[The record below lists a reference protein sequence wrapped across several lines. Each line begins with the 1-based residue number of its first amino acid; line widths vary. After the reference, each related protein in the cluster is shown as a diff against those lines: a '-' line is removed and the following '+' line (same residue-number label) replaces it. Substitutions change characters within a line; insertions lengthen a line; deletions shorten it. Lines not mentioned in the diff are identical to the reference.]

1 MTIMKTKSDIII
13 KVLSLGIGLA
23 VGIVLIAKVF
33 FELSYDSFYKDI
45 DRVYNINTW
54 ISMQGNEKDYGQ
66 VSGAVAVGFMEEVPG
81 VEAGTR
87 TTYVFNG
94 DTYLDEEGNKLKAT
108 LVCADTCFFKV
119 FDRPILAGDPVK
131 ALGKWGS
138 VMVSRSFAE
147 KIADQVGNDGSVTPD
162 QVGNDGNVTPDQV
175 GNDGSVTPDQVGN
188 DGSVTPDQVG
198 NDGSVTPD
206 LIGGLSSIIGKQLA
220 NEDMPGLKMTIEGVF
235 EDFPKNGSLSYDIL
249 LSMDTYGKQ
258 STDNWN
264 GNDRYKGYVKLMP
277 GVDPNTL
284 ADAIRKMQ
292 EAHQPLEQIEAQ
304 GTSFKYFLKSFSKM
318 HTSAPEVRQQV
329 VLLSIVAAL
338 LILISLL
345 NYILIVISSM
355 VKRSKEVGVRKC
367 YGAEGKHIYGMLT
380 KEALLHIVLS
390 LVLAAIIIFAGRSI
404 VENLL
409 GVPFTT
415 LLVPQSMVAIGAVIL
430 FVLIISIV
438 VPAELY
444 QRIPVYAALKNYTE
458 NSRNWKLGLLGVQ
471 VLINVFLVVM
481 MLVIGRQY
489 QVVTHADT
497 GYDYDNL
504 YYISLFDGNRQAVT
518 RAVRALESLPEVSG
532 VATAYNL
539 PFNGSNGDNVYLPDD
554 DRELFNIA
562 DQYECSDGFY
572 ELMGIEFLE
581 GRAPRDS
588 SEIVVDE
595 KFVKKMAE
603 FTDWS
608 DGAVGKQVFITGHDR
623 SRDSQRSY
631 FTISGVYKSYII
643 GNLTGVDQRP
653 SALFYGEIGSM
664 SSWMPHVLFKM
675 ADQVGHDVMTGSEH
689 NVMTGSDRS
698 SLGKVKATLEQA
710 LEGREI
716 NIVSYEEQMRAAY
729 DDSKKMRNTMALG
742 AVFSLLIAL
751 LGLIGFIKD
760 ESLRRSKEMAVRKI
774 NGATT
779 RNILGVFSMDIMKL
793 SIAAAL
799 IACIGAFFVARR
811 WLEQFAEKVS
821 LNPLYFIGGT
831 LLVLAIVLGVVVLNC
846 LRIARANPVDSLK
859 NE

>member
-1 MTIMKTKSDIII
+1 MRRNSDILI

-45 DRVYNINTW
+45 DRVYTINTW
-54 ISMQGNEKDYGQ
+54 ISQQGDEKDYGQ

-87 TTYVFNG
+87 TTFVFNG
-94 DTYLDEEGNKLKAT
+94 DTYLDEDGNKLQAT
-108 LVCADTCFFKV
+108 LVCADTCFFRV
-119 FDRPILAGDPVK
+119 FDRPILAGDPV
-131 ALGKWGS
+131 AVLGKWGS
-138 VMVSRSFAE
+138 VMVSRTFAE
-147 KIADQVGNDGSVTPD
+147 KM
-162 QVGNDGNVTPDQV
+162 
-175 GNDGSVTPDQVGN
+175 
-188 DGSVTPDQVG
+188 
-198 NDGSVTPD
+198 
-206 LIGGLSSIIGKQLA
+206 GGTQECIGKQIA
-220 NEDMPGLKMTIEGVF
+220 NADMDGLKLTIEGVF
-235 EDFPKNGSLSYDIL
+235 ENFPKNGTLDYDIL

-277 GVDPNTL
+277 GVDPATL
-284 ADAIRKMQ
+284 TDAIRKMQ
-292 EAHQPLEQIEAQ
+292 EAHQPLAQLEANGMQ
-304 GTSFKYFLKSFSKM
+304 FKYFLKPFSTM

-329 VLLSIVAAL
+329 ILLSIVAAL

-367 YGAEGKHIYGMLT
+367 YGAEGRHIYGMLS
-380 KEALLHIVLS
+380 KEALLHIILS
-390 LVLAAIIIFAGRSI
+390 LALAAVIIFAGRGI

-409 GVPFTT
+409 GVPFQT
-415 LLVPQSMVAIGAVIL
+415 LLVPQSMMAIIAVL
-430 FVLIISIV
+430 VFVLVISIV

-458 NSRNWKLGLLGVQ
+458 NSRAWKLGLLGIQ

-489 QVVTHADT
+489 QRVSHADT
-497 GYDYDNL
+497 GYDYENL
-504 YYISLFDGNRQAVT
+504 FYFDMYDGDRQALS
-518 RAVRALESLPEVSG
+518 RAVQTLQRLPEVAG
-532 VATAYNL
+532 VAASYNL
-539 PFNGSNGDNVYLPDD
+539 PFQGSNGDNVYLPDD

-562 DQYECSDGFY
+562 DQYECSPEFY
-572 ELMGIEFLE
+572 GLMGIEFLE

-595 KFVKKMAE
+595 KFVAKMAE

-608 DGAVGKQVFITGHDR
+608 DGAVGKQVYVTGHDR
-623 SRDSQRSY
+623 DRMAGNAN
-631 FTISGVYKSYII
+631 FTISGVYKSYLI

-675 ADQVGHDVMTGSEH
+675 QPESRE
-689 NVMTGSDRS
+689 
-698 SLGKVKATLEQA
+698 KVETALEQA

-729 DDSKKMRNTMALG
+729 DGSRKMRNTMVIG

-751 LGLIGFIKD
+751 LGLLGFIKD

-779 RNILGVFSMDIMKL
+779 RDILGAFSMDIMKL
-793 SIAAAL
+793 SAVMAV
-799 IACIGAFFVARR
+799 IACIAAYFVAHK

-821 LNPLYFIGGT
+821 LNPLYFIGGAA
-831 LLVLAIVLGVVVLNC
+831 LVLLIVLGVVVLNC
-846 LRIARANPVDSLK
+846 LRIARANPVESLK

>member
-1 MTIMKTKSDIII
+1 MKKNSDILI
-13 KVLSLGIGLA
+13 KVLSLGVGLA

-45 DRVYNINTW
+45 DRVYTINTW
-54 ISMQGNEKDYGQ
+54 YSQQGEEKDYGQ

-81 VEAGTR
+81 VETGTR
-87 TTYVFNG
+87 TTFVFNG
-94 DTYLDEEGNKLKAT
+94 DTYLDEDGNKLKAT

-119 FDRPILAGDPVK
+119 FDRPILVGDPVK
-131 ALGKWGS
+131 ILGKWGG

-147 KIADQVGNDGSVTPD
+147 KLGGVQGA
-162 QVGNDGNVTPDQV
+162 
-175 GNDGSVTPDQVGN
+175 
-188 DGSVTPDQVG
+188 
-198 NDGSVTPD
+198 
-206 LIGGLSSIIGKQLA
+206 IGRQLY
-220 NEDMPGLKMTIEGVF
+220 NEDMAGLKLPIEGVF
-235 EDFPKNGSLSYDIL
+235 EDFPKNGSLNYDIL
-249 LSMDTYGKQ
+249 LSMETYGKQ
-258 STDNWN
+258 STDNWL

-277 GVDPNTL
+277 GIDPNTL
-284 ADAIRKMQ
+284 TDAIRKMQ

-304 GTSFKYFLKSFSKM
+304 GTSLRYFLKPFNTL
-318 HTSAPEVRQQV
+318 HTSDPEVKSQV
-329 VLLSIVAAL
+329 ILLSIVAAL

-380 KEALLHIVLS
+380 KEAFIHILLS
-390 LVLAAIIIFAGRSI
+390 LALAAIIIFAGRSI

-409 GVPFTT
+409 GVPFQT
-415 LLVPQSMVAIGAVIL
+415 LLVSQSIVAIAVVIL

-458 NSRNWKLGLLGVQ
+458 NSRNWKLGLLGLQ

-481 MLVIGRQY
+481 MLIIGRQY
-489 QVVTHADT
+489 QKVSHADT

-504 YYISLFDGNRQAVT
+504 YYISLFDGDRQAIT
-518 RAVRALESLPEVSG
+518 RAVRTLESLPEVSG

-539 PFNGSNGDNVYLPDD
+539 PYNGSSGDNVYLPDD

-572 ELMGIEFLE
+572 DLMDIEFLE

-595 KFVKKMAE
+595 KFVTKMAE

-623 SRDSQRSY
+623 SRDSERSY
-631 FTISGVYKSYII
+631 FTISGVYKSYLI
-643 GNLTGVDQRP
+643 GNLTGVDNRP

-664 SSWMPHVLFKM
+664 TSWMPHVLFRVRPE
-675 ADQVGHDVMTGSEH
+675 A
-689 NVMTGSDRS
+689 
-698 SLGKVKATLEQA
+698 LLKVRQALEQA

-779 RNILGVFSMDIMKL
+779 RDILGTFATDIMKL
-793 SIAAAL
+793 SAVMAV
-799 IACIGAFFVARR
+799 IACVAGFFVARR

-821 LNPLYFIGGT
+821 LNPLYFIGGAV
-831 LLVLAIVLGVVVLNC
+831 LVLAIVLGVVVLNC
-846 LRIARANPVDSLK
+846 LRIARANPVESLK

>member
-1 MTIMKTKSDIII
+1 MKKNSDILI
-13 KVLSLGIGLA
+13 KILSLGIGLA

-45 DRVYNINTW
+45 DRVYTINTW
-54 ISMQGNEKDYGQ
+54 ISQQGDEKDYGQ

-87 TTYVFNG
+87 TTFVFNG
-94 DTYLDEEGNKLKAT
+94 DTYLDEDGNKLQAT
-108 LVCADTCFFKV
+108 LVCADTCFFRV
-119 FDRPILAGDPVK
+119 FDRPILAGDPV
-131 ALGKWGS
+131 AVLGKWGS
-138 VMVSRSFAE
+138 VMVSRTFAE
-147 KIADQVGNDGSVTPD
+147 KM
-162 QVGNDGNVTPDQV
+162 
-175 GNDGSVTPDQVGN
+175 
-188 DGSVTPDQVG
+188 
-198 NDGSVTPD
+198 
-206 LIGGLSSIIGKQLA
+206 GGTQECIGKQIA
-220 NEDMPGLKMTIEGVF
+220 NADMDGLKLTIEGVF
-235 EDFPKNGSLSYDIL
+235 ENFPKNGTLDYDIL

-277 GVDPNTL
+277 GVDPATL
-284 ADAIRKMQ
+284 TDAIRKMQ
-292 EAHQPLEQIEAQ
+292 EAHQPLAQLEANGMQ
-304 GTSFKYFLKSFSKM
+304 FKYFLKPFSTM

-329 VLLSIVAAL
+329 ILLSIVAAL

-367 YGAEGKHIYGMLT
+367 YGAEGRHIYGMLS
-380 KEALLHIVLS
+380 KEALLHIILS
-390 LVLAAIIIFAGRSI
+390 LALAAVIIFAGRGI

-409 GVPFTT
+409 GVPFQT
-415 LLVPQSMVAIGAVIL
+415 LLVPQSMMAIIAVL
-430 FVLIISIV
+430 VFVLVISIV

-489 QVVTHADT
+489 QRVSHADT
-497 GYDYDNL
+497 GYDYENL
-504 YYISLFDGNRQAVT
+504 FYFDMYDGDRQALS
-518 RAVRALESLPEVSG
+518 RAVQTLQRLPEVAG
-532 VATAYNL
+532 VAASYNL
-539 PFNGSNGDNVYLPDD
+539 PFQGSNGDNVYLPDD

-562 DQYECSDGFY
+562 DQYECSPEFY
-572 ELMGIEFLE
+572 GLMGIEFLE

-595 KFVKKMAE
+595 KFVAKMAE

-608 DGAVGKQVFITGHDR
+608 DGAVGKQVYVTGHDR
-623 SRDSQRSY
+623 DRMAGNAN
-631 FTISGVYKSYII
+631 FTISGVYKSYLI

-675 ADQVGHDVMTGSEH
+675 PPESRE
-689 NVMTGSDRS
+689 
-698 SLGKVKATLEQA
+698 KVKTALEQA

-729 DDSKKMRNTMALG
+729 DGSRKMRNTMVIG

-751 LGLIGFIKD
+751 LGLLGFIKD

-779 RNILGVFSMDIMKL
+779 SDILSVFAKDIMKL
-793 SIAAAL
+793 SAVMAV
-799 IACIGAFFVARR
+799 IACIAAYFVAHK

-821 LNPLYFIGGT
+821 LNPLYFIGGAA
-831 LLVLAIVLGVVVLNC
+831 LVLLIVLGVVVLNC
-846 LRIARANPVDSLK
+846 LRIARANPVESLK

>member
-1 MTIMKTKSDIII
+1 MRKKNDIWI
-13 KVLSLGIGLA
+13 KVLSLGVGLA
-23 VGIVLIAKVF
+23 LGIVLIAKVF

-45 DRVYNINTW
+45 DRVYTINTW
-54 ISMQGNEKDYGQ
+54 YSHQGEEKDYGQ
-66 VSGAVAVGFMEEVPG
+66 VSGAVAVGFMDEVPG

-87 TTYVFNG
+87 TTFVFNG
-94 DTYLDEEGNKLKAT
+94 DTYLDEDGNKLSGT
-108 LVCADTCFFKV
+108 LVCADTCFFQV
-119 FDRPILAGDPVK
+119 FDRPILSGDPVK
-131 ALGKWGS
+131 VLGKWGS
-138 VMVSRSFAE
+138 VMVNRSFAE
-147 KIADQVGNDGSVTPD
+147 KI
-162 QVGNDGNVTPDQV
+162 
-175 GNDGSVTPDQVGN
+175 
-188 DGSVTPDQVG
+188 
-198 NDGSVTPD
+198 
-206 LIGGLSSIIGKQLA
+206 GGVQECIGKQIA
-220 NEDMPGLKMTIEGVF
+220 NADMDGLKLTIEGVF
-235 EDFPKNGSLSYDIL
+235 EDFPKNGSLDYDIL
-249 LSMDTYGKQ
+249 LSMETYGKQ
-258 STDNWN
+258 STDNWL

-284 ADAIRKMQ
+284 TDAIRKMQ
-292 EAHQPLEQIEAQ
+292 EAHQPLERIEAQ
-304 GTSFKYFLKSFSKM
+304 GTSLRYFLKPFSKL

-329 VLLSIVAAL
+329 ILLSIVAAL

-367 YGAEGKHIYGMLT
+367 YGAEGRHIYGMLS

-390 LVLAAIIIFAGRSI
+390 LAIAAVIIFAGRGI

-409 GVPFTT
+409 GVPFQT
-415 LLVPQSMVAIGAVIL
+415 LLVPQSIMAIAAVL
-430 FVLIISIV
+430 VFVLVISIV

-481 MLVIGRQY
+481 MLIIGRQY
-489 QVVTHADT
+489 QKVSHADT

-504 YYISLFDGNRQAVT
+504 YYISLFDGDRQAIT
-518 RAVRALESLPEVSG
+518 RAVRTLESLPEVRG

-539 PFNGSNGDNVYLPDD
+539 PYNGSNGDNVYLPDD

-572 ELMGIEFLE
+572 DLMGIEFLE

-595 KFVKKMAE
+595 KFVAKMAE

-623 SRDSQRSY
+623 SSDTERRY
-631 FTISGVYKSYII
+631 FTISGVYKSYLI

-653 SALFYGEIGSM
+653 SALFYGEIGSL
-664 SSWMPHVLFKM
+664 SSWMPHVLFKIPGQ
-675 ADQVGHDVMTGSEH
+675 AGNDGGRHGRL
-689 NVMTGSDRS
+689 DRP
-698 SLGKVKATLEQA
+698 SLDKVREALEQA

-716 NIVSYEEQMRAAY
+716 NIISYEEQMRAAY
-729 DDSKKMRNTMALG
+729 DDSRKMRNTMAIG
-742 AVFSLLIAL
+742 SVFSLLIAL
-751 LGLIGFIKD
+751 LGLLGFIRD
-760 ESLRRSKEMAVRKI
+760 ESLRRSKEMAIRKI

-779 RNILGVFSMDIMKL
+779 RDILGVFAKDIMKL
-793 SIAAAL
+793 SSVMAV
-799 IACIGAFFVARR
+799 IACTGAFFVARK

-821 LNPLYFIGGT
+821 LNPLYFIGGA
-831 LLVLAIVLGVVVLNC
+831 LLVLLIVLAVVVLNC
-846 LRIARANPVDSLK
+846 LHIARTNPVKSLK

>member
-1 MTIMKTKSDIII
+1 MKSKNDILI
-13 KVLSLGIGLA
+13 KVLSLGVGLA

-45 DRVYNINTW
+45 DRVYTINTW
-54 ISMQGNEKDYGQ
+54 YSHQGEEKDYGQ
-66 VSGAVAVGFMEEVPG
+66 VSGAVAVGFMDEVPG

-94 DTYLDEEGNKLKAT
+94 NTYLDENGNKLSGT
-108 LVCADTCFFKV
+108 LVCADTCFFQV

-131 ALGKWGS
+131 VLGKWGS
-138 VMVSRSFAE
+138 VLVNRSFAE
-147 KIADQVGNDGSVTPD
+147 KM
-162 QVGNDGNVTPDQV
+162 
-175 GNDGSVTPDQVGN
+175 
-188 DGSVTPDQVG
+188 
-198 NDGSVTPD
+198 
-206 LIGGLSSIIGKQLA
+206 GGVQECIGKQICNA
-220 NEDMPGLKMTIEGVF
+220 DMDGLKLTIEGVF
-235 EDFPKNGSLSYDIL
+235 EDFPKNGSLDYDIL
-249 LSMDTYGKQ
+249 LSMDTYGKN
-258 STDNWN
+258 STDNWL

-284 ADAIRKMQ
+284 TDAIRKMQ
-292 EAHQPLEQIEAQ
+292 EAHQPLERIEAQ
-304 GTSFKYFLKSFSKM
+304 GTSLRYFLKPFSSL
-318 HTSAPEVRQQV
+318 HTSDPDVRSQV
-329 VLLSIVAAL
+329 ILLSIVAAL

-390 LVLAAIIIFAGRSI
+390 LVLAAAIIFAGRSI

-409 GVPFTT
+409 GVPFQT
-415 LLVPQSMVAIGAVIL
+415 LLVPQSIMAIAAVIL
-430 FVLIISIV
+430 LVLVISIV

-444 QRIPVYAALKNYTE
+444 QRVPVYAALKNYTE

-481 MLVIGRQY
+481 MLIIGRQY
-489 QVVTHADT
+489 QKVSNADT
-497 GYDYDNL
+497 GYDYKNL
-504 YYISLFDGNRQAVT
+504 YYFDMFDGDRQALT
-518 RAVRALESLPEVSG
+518 RAHQTLKSLPEVTG
-532 VATAYNL
+532 VAASYNL
-539 PFNGSNGDNVYLPDD
+539 PFEGSNGDNVYLPND

-562 DQYECSDGFY
+562 DQYECSPDFY
-572 ELMGIEFLE
+572 DLMGIQFLE
-581 GRAPRDS
+581 GRSPRDS
-588 SEIVVDE
+588 SEIAVDE
-595 KFVKKMAE
+595 KFVTKMAE

-623 SRDSQRSY
+623 SSDTERRY

-643 GNLTGVDQRP
+643 GNLTGVDPRP
-653 SALFYGEIGSM
+653 SALFYGEVGSM
-664 SSWMPHVLFKM
+664 SSWMPHTFFKVRPE
-675 ADQVGHDVMTGSEH
+675 A
-689 NVMTGSDRS
+689 
-698 SLGKVKATLEQA
+698 LPKVRQALEQA

-716 NIVSYEEQMRAAY
+716 NILSYEEQMRAAY
-729 DDSKKMRNTMALG
+729 ADSKKMRNTMAIG

-751 LGLIGFIKD
+751 LGLIGFIRD

-779 RNILGVFSMDIMKL
+779 RDILGVFAVDILKL
-793 SIAAAL
+793 SGVMAV
-799 IACIGAFFVARR
+799 IACIGAFFVARK

-821 LNPLYFIGGT
+821 LNPLYFIGGA
-831 LLVLAIVLGVVVLNC
+831 LLVLFIVLGVVVLNC
-846 LRIARANPVDSLK
+846 LKIARANPVESLK

>member
-1 MTIMKTKSDIII
+1 MKKNSDILI

-54 ISMQGNEKDYGQ
+54 ISMQGEEKDYGQ

-87 TTYVFNG
+87 TTFVFNG
-94 DTYLDEEGNKLKAT
+94 DTYLDEDGNKLSAT

-147 KIADQVGNDGSVTPD
+147 KM
-162 QVGNDGNVTPDQV
+162 
-175 GNDGSVTPDQVGN
+175 
-188 DGSVTPDQVG
+188 
-198 NDGSVTPD
+198 
-206 LIGGLSSIIGKQLA
+206 GGVQECIGKQIA
-220 NEDMPGLKMTIEGVF
+220 NADMDGLKLTIEGVF
-235 EDFPKNGSLSYDIL
+235 EDFPKNGSLDYDIL
-249 LSMDTYGKQ
+249 LSMETYGKQ

-292 EAHQPLEQIEAQ
+292 EAHQPLAMIEAQ
-304 GTSFKYFLKSFSKM
+304 GSTFRYFLKPFSKM

-329 VLLSIVAAL
+329 ILLSIVAAL

-345 NYILIVISSM
+345 NYILIVISSL

-390 LVLAAIIIFAGRSI
+390 LALAAIIIFTGRTI

-415 LLVPQSMVAIGAVIL
+415 LLVPQSFVAIWAVIL

-444 QRIPVYAALKNYTE
+444 QRIPAYAALKNYTE

-481 MLVIGRQY
+481 MLIIGRQY
-489 QVVTHADT
+489 QKVSHADT

-504 YYISLFDGNRQAVT
+504 YYISLFDGDRQAVT

-572 ELMGIEFLE
+572 DLMGIEFLE

-595 KFVKKMAE
+595 KFVNKMAE

-608 DGAVGKQVFITGHDR
+608 DGAVGKQVFITGHDH
-623 SRDSQRSY
+623 SRYAERSY

-643 GNLTGVDQRP
+643 GNLTGVDERP

-664 SSWMPHVLFKM
+664 SSWMPHVLFKV
-675 ADQVGHDVMTGSEH
+675 DPST
-689 NVMTGSDRS
+689 
-698 SLGKVKATLEQA
+698 SLGMTKAALEKA

-716 NIVSYEEQMRAAY
+716 NIISYEEQMRAAY

-779 RNILGVFSMDIMKL
+779 SDILSVFVKDIMKL
-793 SIAAAL
+793 SAVMAV
-799 IACIGAFFVARR
+799 IACIAAYFVAHK

-831 LLVLAIVLGVVVLNC
+831 VLVLAIVLGVVVLNC

>member
-1 MTIMKTKSDIII
+1 MRHNSDILI
-13 KVLSLGIGLA
+13 KVLSLGVGLA

-45 DRVYNINTW
+45 DRVYTINTW
-54 ISMQGNEKDYGQ
+54 YSHQGEEKDYGQ
-66 VSGAVAVGFMEEVPG
+66 VSGAVAVGFMDEVPG

-94 DTYLDEEGNKLKAT
+94 NTYLDENGNKLSGT
-108 LVCADTCFFKV
+108 LVCADTCFFQV

-131 ALGKWGS
+131 VLGKWGS
-138 VMVSRSFAE
+138 VLINRSFAE
-147 KIADQVGNDGSVTPD
+147 KM
-162 QVGNDGNVTPDQV
+162 
-175 GNDGSVTPDQVGN
+175 
-188 DGSVTPDQVG
+188 
-198 NDGSVTPD
+198 
-206 LIGGLSSIIGKQLA
+206 GGGQECIGKQICNA
-220 NEDMPGLKMTIEGVF
+220 DMDGLKLTIEGVF
-235 EDFPKNGSLSYDIL
+235 EDFPKNGSLDYDIL
-249 LSMDTYGKQ
+249 LSMDTYGKN
-258 STDNWN
+258 STDNWL

-284 ADAIRKMQ
+284 TDAIRKMQ
-292 EAHQPLEQIEAQ
+292 EAHQPLERIEAQ
-304 GTSFKYFLKSFSKM
+304 GTSLRYFLKPFSTL
-318 HTSAPEVRQQV
+318 HTSDPDVKSQV
-329 VLLSIVAAL
+329 ILLSIVAAL

-390 LVLAAIIIFAGRSI
+390 LVLAAVIIFAGRSI

-409 GVPFTT
+409 GVPFQT
-415 LLVPQSMVAIGAVIL
+415 LLVPQSIMAIAAVIL
-430 FVLIISIV
+430 LVLVISIV

-444 QRIPVYAALKNYTE
+444 QRVPVYAALKNYTE

-481 MLVIGRQY
+481 MLIIGRQY
-489 QVVTHADT
+489 QKVSNADT
-497 GYDYDNL
+497 GYDYKNL
-504 YYISLFDGNRQAVT
+504 YYFDMFDGDRQALT
-518 RAVRALESLPEVSG
+518 RAAQTLRSLPEVSA
-532 VATAYNL
+532 VAAAYNL
-539 PFNGSNGDNVYLPDD
+539 PFEGSNGDNVYLPND

-562 DQYECSDGFY
+562 DQYECSPDFY
-572 ELMGIEFLE
+572 DLMGIQFLE

-595 KFVKKMAE
+595 KFVTKMAE

-623 SRDSQRSY
+623 SSDTERRY

-643 GNLTGVDQRP
+643 GNLTGVDPRP

-664 SSWMPHVLFKM
+664 SSWMPHTFFKVRPE
-675 ADQVGHDVMTGSEH
+675 ALPKIRQ
-689 NVMTGSDRS
+689 
-698 SLGKVKATLEQA
+698 ALEQA

-716 NIVSYEEQMRAAY
+716 NILSYEEQMRAAY
-729 DDSKKMRNTMALG
+729 ADSKKMRNTMAIG

-751 LGLIGFIKD
+751 LGLIGFIRD

-779 RNILGVFSMDIMKL
+779 RDILGVFAVDILKL
-793 SIAAAL
+793 SGVMAV
-799 IACIGAFFVARR
+799 IACIAAFFVAHK

-821 LNPLYFIGGT
+821 LNPLYFIGGA
-831 LLVLAIVLGVVVLNC
+831 LLVLLIVLGVVVLNC
-846 LRIARANPVDSLK
+846 LRIARANPVESLK

>member
-1 MTIMKTKSDIII
+1 MKTKSDIWI
-13 KVLSLGIGLA
+13 KVLSLGVGLA

-33 FELSYDSFYKDI
+33 FELSYDSFYRDI
-45 DRVYNINTW
+45 DRVYIINTW

-66 VSGAVAVGFMEEVPG
+66 VSGAVAVGFMDEVPG

-87 TTYVFNG
+87 TTSVFNG
-94 DTYLDEEGNKLKAT
+94 DTYLDEEGNKLKGT
-108 LVCADTCFFKV
+108 LVCADTCFFQV
-119 FDRPILAGDPVK
+119 FDRPILAGNPVK
-131 ALGKWGS
+131 ILGKWGG

-147 KIADQVGNDGSVTPD
+147 K
-162 QVGNDGNVTPDQV
+162 
-175 GNDGSVTPDQVGN
+175 
-188 DGSVTPDQVG
+188 
-198 NDGSVTPD
+198 
-206 LIGGLSSIIGKQLA
+206 LGGVQECIGKLVY
-220 NEDMPGLKMTIEGVF
+220 NEDMAGLKLPIEGVF
-235 EDFPKNGSLSYDIL
+235 EDFPKNGSLDYDIL
-249 LSMDTYGKQ
+249 LSMETYGKQ

-284 ADAIRKMQ
+284 SDAIRKMQ
-292 EAHQPLEQIEAQ
+292 EAHQPLEMLEAQ
-304 GTSFKYFLKSFSKM
+304 GTSFRYFLKPFSKM
-318 HTSAPEVRQQV
+318 HTSAPEVRQTV
-329 VLLSIVAAL
+329 ILLSIVAAL

-345 NYILIVISSM
+345 NYILIVISSL

-380 KEALLHIVLS
+380 KEALLHIL
-390 LVLAAIIIFAGRSI
+390 LALLLAAIIIFAGRSI

-409 GVPFTT
+409 GVPFQT
-415 LLVPQSMVAIGAVIL
+415 LLVPQSIVAIAAVIL

-471 VLINVFLVVM
+471 VFINVFLVVM
-481 MLVIGRQY
+481 MLIIGRQY
-489 QVVTHADT
+489 QKVSNADT
-497 GYDYDNL
+497 GYDYKNL
-504 YYISLFDGNRQAVT
+504 YYFDMFDGDRQALARGVQT
-518 RAVRALESLPEVSG
+518 LQSLPEVFG
-532 VATAYNL
+532 VAAAYNL
-539 PFNGSNGDNVYLPDD
+539 PFGGSSGDNVYLPDD

-562 DQYECSDGFY
+562 DQYECSGGFY
-572 ELMGIEFLE
+572 DLMGIEFLE

-595 KFVKKMAE
+595 KFVTKMAE

-623 SRDSQRSY
+623 SRDSERSY

-643 GNLTGVDQRP
+643 GTLTGVDSRP

-664 SSWMPHVLFKM
+664 SSWMPHTFF
-675 ADQVGHDVMTGSEH
+675 
-689 NVMTGSDRS
+689 
-698 SLGKVKATLEQA
+698 KVKPEALPKVRQALEQA

-716 NIVSYEEQMRAAY
+716 NILSYEEQMRAAY
-729 DDSKKMRNTMALG
+729 ADSKKMRNTMAIG
-742 AVFSLLIAL
+742 AIFSLLIAL
-751 LGLIGFIKD
+751 LGLIGFIRD

-774 NGATT
+774 NGATMQD
-779 RNILGVFSMDIMKL
+779 ILGVFAMDILKL
-793 SIAAAL
+793 SAVMAVL
-799 IACIGAFFVARR
+799 ACAGAFFVARK

-821 LNPLYFIGGT
+821 LNPLYFIGGA

-846 LRIARANPVDSLK
+846 LKIARENPVESLK

>member
-1 MTIMKTKSDIII
+1 MRRNSDILI

-45 DRVYNINTW
+45 DRVYTINTW
-54 ISMQGNEKDYGQ
+54 ISQQGDEKDYGQ

-87 TTYVFNG
+87 TTFVFNG
-94 DTYLDEEGNKLKAT
+94 DTYLDEDGNKLQAT
-108 LVCADTCFFKV
+108 LVCADTCFFRV
-119 FDRPILAGDPVK
+119 FDRPILVGDPV
-131 ALGKWGS
+131 AVLGKWGS
-138 VMVSRSFAE
+138 VMVSRTFAE
-147 KIADQVGNDGSVTPD
+147 KM
-162 QVGNDGNVTPDQV
+162 
-175 GNDGSVTPDQVGN
+175 
-188 DGSVTPDQVG
+188 
-198 NDGSVTPD
+198 
-206 LIGGLSSIIGKQLA
+206 GGTQECIGKQIA
-220 NEDMPGLKMTIEGVF
+220 NADMDGLKLTIEGVF
-235 EDFPKNGSLSYDIL
+235 ENFPKNGTLDYDIL

-277 GVDPNTL
+277 GVDPTTL
-284 ADAIRKMQ
+284 TDAIRKMQ
-292 EAHQPLEQIEAQ
+292 EAHQPLAQLEANGMQ
-304 GTSFKYFLKSFSKM
+304 FKYFLKPFSTM

-329 VLLSIVAAL
+329 ILLSIVAAL

-367 YGAEGKHIYGMLT
+367 YGAEGRHIYGMLS
-380 KEALLHIVLS
+380 KEALLHIILS
-390 LVLAAIIIFAGRSI
+390 LTLAAVIIFAGRGI

-409 GVPFTT
+409 GVPFQT
-415 LLVPQSMVAIGAVIL
+415 LLVPQSMMAIIAVL
-430 FVLIISIV
+430 VFVLVISIV

-458 NSRNWKLGLLGVQ
+458 NSRAWKLGLLGIQ

-489 QVVTHADT
+489 QRVSHADT
-497 GYDYDNL
+497 GYDYENL
-504 YYISLFDGNRQAVT
+504 FYFDMYDGDRQALS
-518 RAVRALESLPEVSG
+518 RAVQTLQRLPEVAG
-532 VATAYNL
+532 VAASYNL
-539 PFNGSNGDNVYLPDD
+539 PFQGSNGDNVYLPDD

-562 DQYECSDGFY
+562 DQYECSPEFY
-572 ELMGIEFLE
+572 GLMGIEFLE

-595 KFVKKMAE
+595 KFVAKMAE

-608 DGAVGKQVFITGHDR
+608 DGAVGKQVYVTGHDR
-623 SRDSQRSY
+623 DRMAGNAN
-631 FTISGVYKSYII
+631 FTISGVYKSYLI

-675 ADQVGHDVMTGSEH
+675 QPESRE
-689 NVMTGSDRS
+689 
-698 SLGKVKATLEQA
+698 KVETALEQA

-729 DDSKKMRNTMALG
+729 DGSRKMRNTMVIG

-751 LGLIGFIKD
+751 LGLLGFIKD

-779 RNILGVFSMDIMKL
+779 RDILGAFSMDIMKL
-793 SIAAAL
+793 SAVMAV
-799 IACIGAFFVARR
+799 IACVAAFFVAHK

-821 LNPLYFIGGT
+821 LNPLYFLGGAV
-831 LLVLAIVLGVVVLNC
+831 LVLAIVLGVVVLNC
-846 LRIARANPVDSLK
+846 LRIARANPVESLK

>member
-1 MTIMKTKSDIII
+1 MKKYSDILI

-45 DRVYNINTW
+45 DRVYTIRTW
-54 ISMQGNEKDYGQ
+54 YSQHGDEHDYGQ
-66 VSGAVAVGFMEEVPG
+66 VSGAVSVGFMEEVPG
-81 VEAGTR
+81 VEVGTR
-87 TTYVFNG
+87 TTSVFNG
-94 DTYLDEEGNKLKAT
+94 DTYLDENGNKLKAT

-131 ALGKWGS
+131 VLSKWGC

-147 KIADQVGNDGSVTPD
+147 KLVDEMPGQSRHDVSGV
-162 QVGNDGNVTPDQV
+162 
-175 GNDGSVTPDQVGN
+175 
-188 DGSVTPDQVG
+188 
-198 NDGSVTPD
+198 
-206 LIGGLSSIIGKQLA
+206 IGKQIA
-220 NEDMPGLKMTIEGVF
+220 NADMDGLKLTIEGVF
-235 EDFPKNGSLSYDIL
+235 EDFPKNGSLDYDIL
-249 LSMDTYGKQ
+249 LSMDTYGKR
-258 STDNWN
+258 STDNWL
-264 GNDRYKGYVKLMP
+264 GNDRYKGYVKLAS
-277 GVDPNTL
+277 GVDPSTL

-304 GTSFKYFLKSFSKM
+304 GTSLKYFLKPFSNM
-318 HTSAPEVRQQV
+318 HTSSQEVKTQV
-329 VLLSIVAAL
+329 ILLSIVAAL
-338 LILISLL
+338 LIIISLL

-390 LVLAAIIIFAGRSI
+390 LALAAVIIFAGRGI

-409 GVPFTT
+409 GVPFQT
-415 LLVPQSMVAIGAVIL
+415 LLVPQSILAIAAVL
-430 FVLIISIV
+430 VFVLIISIV

-458 NSRNWKLGLLGVQ
+458 NSRRWKLGLLGVQ

-481 MLVIGRQY
+481 MLIIGRQY
-489 QVVTHADT
+489 QKVSNADT
-497 GYDYDNL
+497 GYDYKNL
-504 YYISLFDGNRQAVT
+504 YYFDLFDGDRQAQV
-518 RAVRALESLPEVSG
+518 RAVETLKRLPEVSG
-532 VATAYNL
+532 VATSYNL
-539 PFNGSNGDNVYLPDD
+539 PYMGSNGDNVSLPED

-562 DQYECSDGFY
+562 DQYECSPEFY
-572 ELMGIEFLE
+572 DLMGIRFLE

-588 SEIVVDE
+588 SEVVVDE
-595 KFVKKMAE
+595 KFVQKMAE
-603 FTDWS
+603 FIDWN
-608 DGAVGKQVFITGHDR
+608 DGAVGKQVFITGHGENGMMDKG
-623 SRDSQRSY
+623 Y
-631 FTISGVYKSYII
+631 FTISGVYKSYLI
-643 GNLTGVDQRP
+643 GNLQGVDERP

-664 SSWMPHVLFKM
+664 SSWMPHILFKVRP
-675 ADQVGHDVMTGSEH
+675 D
-689 NVMTGSDRS
+689 
-698 SLGKVKATLEQA
+698 A
-710 LEGREI
+710 LEKVRGALNEALPDKEI
-716 NIVSYEEQMRAAY
+716 NIVSYAEEMRASYA
-729 DDSKKMRNTMALG
+729 DSKKMRNTMALG

-779 RNILGVFSMDIMKL
+779 RDILSVFAKDIMKL
-793 SIAAAL
+793 SAVMAV
-799 IACIGAFFVARR
+799 IACLAAFFVARN

-821 LNPLYFIGGT
+821 LHPLYFIVGAA
-831 LLVLAIVLGVVVLNC
+831 LVLLIVLGVVVLNC
-846 LRIARANPVDSLK
+846 LRIARANPVESLK

>member
-1 MTIMKTKSDIII
+1 MRSKSDIWI
-13 KVLSLGIGLA
+13 KVLSLGVGLA

-45 DRVYNINTW
+45 DRVYTIRTW
-54 ISMQGNEKDYGQ
+54 YSQHGDEHDYGQ
-66 VSGAVAVGFMEEVPG
+66 VSGAVSVGFMAEVPG
-81 VEAGTR
+81 VEVGTR

-94 DTYLDEEGNKLKAT
+94 DTYLDENGNKLKAT

-131 ALGKWGS
+131 VLGKWGS

-147 KIADQVGNDGSVTPD
+147 KM
-162 QVGNDGNVTPDQV
+162 
-175 GNDGSVTPDQVGN
+175 
-188 DGSVTPDQVG
+188 
-198 NDGSVTPD
+198 
-206 LIGGLSSIIGKQLA
+206 GGIQECIGKQIVNA
-220 NEDMPGLKMTIEGVF
+220 DMDGLKLTIEGIF
-235 EDFPKNGSLSYDIL
+235 EDFPKNGSLDYDIL

-258 STDNWN
+258 STDNWL
-264 GNDRYKGYVKLMP
+264 GNDRYKGYVKLAP
-277 GVDPNTL
+277 GVNPNTL
-284 ADAIRKMQ
+284 TDAIRKMQ

-304 GTSFKYFLKSFSKM
+304 GTSLRYFLKPFSTL
-318 HTSAPEVRQQV
+318 HTSDPDVKSQV
-329 VLLSIVAAL
+329 ILLSIVAAL

-367 YGAEGKHIYGMLT
+367 YGAESKHIYGMLS
-380 KEALLHIVLS
+380 KEAVLHIALS
-390 LVLAAIIIFAGRSI
+390 LVLATIIIFAGRSI

-409 GVPFTT
+409 GVPFQT
-415 LLVPQSMVAIGAVIL
+415 LLVPQSIVAIAVVIL
-430 FVLIISIV
+430 FVLVISIV

-458 NSRNWKLGLLGVQ
+458 NSRNWKLGLLGFQ

-481 MLVIGRQY
+481 MLIIGRQY
-489 QVVTHADT
+489 QKVSHADT
-497 GYDYDNL
+497 GYDYKNL
-504 YYISLFDGNRQAVT
+504 YYFDMFDGDRQALT
-518 RAVRALESLPEVSG
+518 RAHQTLKSLPEVSA
-532 VATAYNL
+532 VAAAYNL
-539 PFNGSNGDNVYLPDD
+539 PFQGSNGDNVYLPDD
-554 DRELFNIA
+554 NRELFNIA
-562 DQYECSDGFY
+562 DQYECSPDFY
-572 ELMGIEFLE
+572 DLMDIQFLE

-595 KFVKKMAE
+595 KFVTKMAE

-608 DGAVGKQVFITGHDR
+608 DGAVGKQVFITGHDSSSDTER
-623 SRDSQRSY
+623 RY
-631 FTISGVYKSYII
+631 FTISGVYKSYLI
-643 GNLTGVDQRP
+643 GNLTGVDPRP

-664 SSWMPHVLFKM
+664 SSWMPHTFFKVRPE
-675 ADQVGHDVMTGSEH
+675 A
-689 NVMTGSDRS
+689 
-698 SLGKVKATLEQA
+698 LPKVRQALELA

-716 NIVSYEEQMRAAY
+716 NILSYEEQMRAAY
-729 DDSKKMRNTMALG
+729 ADSKKMRNTMAIG

-751 LGLIGFIKD
+751 LGLIGFIRD

-779 RNILGVFSMDIMKL
+779 RDILSVFALDILKL
-793 SIAAAL
+793 STVMAV
-799 IACIGAFFVARR
+799 IACIGAFFVARK

-821 LNPLYFIGGT
+821 LNPLYFIGCAV
-831 LLVLAIVLGVVVLNC
+831 LVLLIVLGVVVMNC
-846 LRIARANPVDSLK
+846 LRIARANPVESLK

>member
-1 MTIMKTKSDIII
+1 MKKNSDILI

-45 DRVYNINTW
+45 DRVYTIRTW
-54 ISMQGNEKDYGQ
+54 YSQQGDEHDYGQ

-94 DTYLDEEGNKLKAT
+94 DTYLDENGNKLKAT

-119 FDRPILAGDPVK
+119 FDRPILAGNPEQ
-131 ALGKWGS
+131 ALSKWGC

-147 KIADQVGNDGSVTPD
+147 KLVDEMPGQVGHDVSSV
-162 QVGNDGNVTPDQV
+162 
-175 GNDGSVTPDQVGN
+175 
-188 DGSVTPDQVG
+188 
-198 NDGSVTPD
+198 
-206 LIGGLSSIIGKQLA
+206 IGKQIA
-220 NEDMPGLKMTIEGVF
+220 NADMDGLKLTIEGVF
-235 EDFPKNGSLSYDIL
+235 EDFPKNGSLDYDIL
-249 LSMDTYGKQ
+249 LSMETYGKQ
-258 STDNWN
+258 STDIWL
-264 GNDRYKGYVKLMP
+264 GNDRYKGYVKLMS

-284 ADAIRKMQ
+284 TEAIRKMQ

-304 GTSFKYFLKSFSKM
+304 GTSLKYFLKPFSNM
-318 HTSAPEVRQQV
+318 HTSSPEVKTQV
-329 VLLSIVAAL
+329 ILLSIVAAL
-338 LILISLL
+338 LIIISLL

-380 KEALLHIVLS
+380 KEALLHIILS
-390 LVLAAIIIFAGRSI
+390 LALAAVIIFAGRSI

-409 GVPFTT
+409 GVPFQT
-415 LLVPQSMVAIGAVIL
+415 LLVSRSIMAIAAVLL
-430 FVLIISIV
+430 FVLVISIV

-458 NSRNWKLGLLGVQ
+458 NSRRWKLGLLGVQ

-481 MLVIGRQY
+481 MLIIGRQY
-489 QVVTHADT
+489 QKVFNADT
-497 GYDYDNL
+497 GYDYKNL
-504 YYISLFDGNRQAVT
+504 YYFDLFDGDRQAQV
-518 RAVRALESLPEVSG
+518 RAVETLKRLPEVSG
-532 VATAYNL
+532 VAASYNL
-539 PFNGSNGDNVYLPDD
+539 PYMGSNGDNVSLPED

-562 DQYECSDGFY
+562 DQYDCSPEFY
-572 ELMGIEFLE
+572 DLMGIRFLE

-588 SEIVVDE
+588 SEVVVDE
-595 KFVKKMAE
+595 KFVQKMAE
-603 FTDWS
+603 FTDWN
-608 DGAVGKQVFITGHDR
+608 DGAVGKQVFITGHENGTMDKG
-623 SRDSQRSY
+623 Y
-631 FTISGVYKSYII
+631 FTISGVYKSYLI
-643 GNLTGVDQRP
+643 GNLQGVDERP

-664 SSWMPHVLFKM
+664 SSWMPHILFK
-675 ADQVGHDVMTGSEH
+675 VRPE
-689 NVMTGSDRS
+689 
-698 SLGKVKATLEQA
+698 A
-710 LEGREI
+710 LENVRGALNEALPDKEI

-729 DDSKKMRNTMALG
+729 ADSKKMRNTMALG

-779 RNILGVFSMDIMKL
+779 RDILSVFASDILKL
-793 SIAAAL
+793 STVMAV
-799 IACIGAFFVARR
+799 IACIAAYFVAHK

-821 LNPLYFIGGT
+821 LNPLYFIGGA
-831 LLVLAIVLGVVVLNC
+831 LLVLTIVLGVVVLNC
-846 LRIARANPVDSLK
+846 LRIARANPVESLK
-859 NE
+859 AE

>member
-1 MTIMKTKSDIII
+1 MKTKSDILI

-33 FELSYDSFYKDI
+33 FELSYDSFYQDI
-45 DRVYNINTW
+45 DRVYTINTW

-81 VEAGTR
+81 VEQGTR
-87 TTYVFNG
+87 TTFVFNG
-94 DTYLDEEGNKLKAT
+94 DTYLDEDGNKLRGT

-119 FDRPILAGDPVK
+119 FDRPILAGDPEQ
-131 ALGKWGS
+131 ALSKWGC

-147 KIADQVGNDGSVTPD
+147 KM
-162 QVGNDGNVTPDQV
+162 
-175 GNDGSVTPDQVGN
+175 
-188 DGSVTPDQVG
+188 
-198 NDGSVTPD
+198 
-206 LIGGLSSIIGKQLA
+206 GGLHECIGKQIA
-220 NEDMPGLKMTIEGVF
+220 NADMDGLKLTIEGVF
-235 EDFPKNGSLSYDIL
+235 EDFPKNGSLDYDIL

-277 GVDPNTL
+277 GVDPATL

-304 GTSFKYFLKSFSKM
+304 GNTFRYFLKPFSKM
-318 HTSAPEVRQQV
+318 HTSNPEVKSQV
-329 VLLSIVAAL
+329 ILLSIVAAL

-380 KEALLHIVLS
+380 KEALLHIILS
-390 LVLAAIIIFAGRSI
+390 LALAAIIIFAGRSI

-409 GVPFTT
+409 GVPFQT
-415 LLVPQSMVAIGAVIL
+415 LLVPQSILAIVAVL
-430 FVLIISIV
+430 VFVLLISIV

-458 NSRNWKLGLLGVQ
+458 NSRNWKLGLLGIQ

-481 MLVIGRQY
+481 MLIIGRQY
-489 QVVTHADT
+489 QKVSHADT

-504 YYISLFDGNRQAVT
+504 YYISLFDGDRQAVT
-518 RAVRALESLPEVSG
+518 RAVGVLESLPEVTG
-532 VATAYNL
+532 VGAAYNL
-539 PFNGSNGDNVYLPDD
+539 PFQGSNGDNVYLPDD

-562 DQYECSDGFY
+562 DQYECSEGFY
-572 ELMGIEFLE
+572 DLMGIEFLE

-595 KFVKKMAE
+595 KFVKKIAE

-623 SRDSQRSY
+623 SRDSERSY
-631 FTISGVYKSYII
+631 FTISGVYKSYLI
-643 GNLTGVDQRP
+643 GNLTGVDPRP

-664 SSWMPHVLFKM
+664 SSWMPHILFK
-675 ADQVGHDVMTGSEH
+675 VRPE
-689 NVMTGSDRS
+689 
-698 SLGKVKATLEQA
+698 A
-710 LEGREI
+710 LEKVHGALNEALPDKEI
-716 NIVSYEEQMRAAY
+716 IIVSYEEEMRAAY
-729 DDSKKMRNTMALG
+729 ANSKKMRNTMALG

-779 RNILGVFSMDIMKL
+779 QDILGSFAQDIMKL
-793 SIAAAL
+793 STVMAI
-799 IACIGAFFVARR
+799 IACIAVFFVAHK
-811 WLEQFAEKVS
+811 WLEQFAEKIS
-821 LNPLYFIGGT
+821 LNPLYFFSGAA
-831 LLVLAIVLGVVVLNC
+831 LVLLIVLGVVVLNC
-846 LRIARANPVDSLK
+846 LNIARANPVESLK

>member
-1 MTIMKTKSDIII
+1 
-13 KVLSLGIGLA
+13 
-23 VGIVLIAKVF
+23 VF
-33 FELSYDSFYKDI
+33 FELSYDNFYKDI
-45 DRVYNINTW
+45 DRVYTINTW

-81 VEAGTR
+81 VECGTR
-87 TTYVFNG
+87 TTYLFNG
-94 DTYLDEEGNKLKAT
+94 DTYLDEDGNKLKAT

-119 FDRPILAGDPVK
+119 FDRSILVGDPVK
-131 ALGKWGS
+131 VLSKWGS

-147 KIADQVGNDGSVTPD
+147 K
-162 QVGNDGNVTPDQV
+162 
-175 GNDGSVTPDQVGN
+175 
-188 DGSVTPDQVG
+188 
-198 NDGSVTPD
+198 
-206 LIGGLSSIIGKQLA
+206 LGGVQEAIGKQIA
-220 NEDMPGLKMTIEGVF
+220 NADMDGLKMTIEGVF
-235 EDFPKNGSLSYDIL
+235 EDFPKNGSLDYDIL

-258 STDNWN
+258 STDNWL
-264 GNDRYKGYVKLMP
+264 GNDRYKGYVKLYQ

-284 ADAIRKMQ
+284 SDAIRKMQ
-292 EAHQPLEQIEAQ
+292 EAHQPLERIEAQ
-304 GTSFKYFLKSFSKM
+304 GTSLKYFLKPFSKM
-318 HTSAPEVRQQV
+318 HTSDPEVKSQV
-329 VLLSIVAAL
+329 ILLSIVAAL

-380 KEALLHIVLS
+380 KEALLHILLS
-390 LVLAAIIIFAGRSI
+390 LALAFVIIFAGRSI

-409 GVPFTT
+409 GVPFQT
-415 LLVPQSMVAIGAVIL
+415 LLVSRSIMAIIAVL
-430 FVLIISIV
+430 VFVLVISIV

-481 MLVIGRQY
+481 MLIIGRQY
-489 QVVTHADT
+489 QKVSHADT
-497 GYDYDNL
+497 GYNYDNL
-504 YYISLFDGNRQAVT
+504 YFISLFDGDRQAIT
-518 RAVRALESLPEVSG
+518 RAVRTLENLPEVSG

-572 ELMGIEFLE
+572 DLMGIEFLE
-581 GRAPRDS
+581 GRTPRDS

-623 SRDSQRSY
+623 SSDTERRY
-631 FTISGVYKSYII
+631 FTISGVYKSYLI
-643 GNLTGVDQRP
+643 GNLTGVDPRP

-664 SSWMPHVLFKM
+664 SSWMPHVLFKLD
-675 ADQVGHDVMTGSEH
+675 ASANGLGMTKE
-689 NVMTGSDRS
+689 
-698 SLGKVKATLEQA
+698 ALEQA

-716 NIVSYEEQMRAAY
+716 NIVSYEEEMRAAY
-729 DDSKKMRNTMALG
+729 SDSKKMRDTMAIG

-751 LGLIGFIKD
+751 LGLIGFIRD

-779 RNILGVFSMDIMKL
+779 RDILGTFAKDIMKL
-793 SIAAAL
+793 SVVMAV
-799 IACIGAFFVARR
+799 IACVAAFFVAHK

-821 LNPLYFIGGT
+821 LNPLYFIGGSV
-831 LLVLAIVLGVVVLNC
+831 LVLLIVLGVVVLNC
-846 LRIARANPVDSLK
+846 LRIARANPVESLK

>member
-1 MTIMKTKSDIII
+1 MKKNSDILI

-45 DRVYNINTW
+45 DRVYTINTW
-54 ISMQGNEKDYGQ
+54 YSHQGEEKDYGQ
-66 VSGAVAVGFMEEVPG
+66 VSGAVAVGFMDEVPG

-94 DTYLDEEGNKLKAT
+94 DTYLDEDGNKLSGT

-131 ALGKWGS
+131 VLGKWGS

-147 KIADQVGNDGSVTPD
+147 KLTDSSVAPLPQNDNPVILSEAKD
-162 QVGNDGNVTPDQV
+162 
-175 GNDGSVTPDQVGN
+175 
-188 DGSVTPDQVG
+188 
-198 NDGSVTPD
+198 
-206 LIGGLSSIIGKQLA
+206 LSSVIGKQIA
-220 NEDMPGLKMTIEGVF
+220 NADMDGLKLTIEGVF
-235 EDFPKNGSLSYDIL
+235 EDFPKNGSLDYDIL
-249 LSMDTYGKQ
+249 LSMDTYGKN
-258 STDNWN
+258 STDNWL

-284 ADAIRKMQ
+284 TDAIRKMQ
-292 EAHQPLEQIEAQ
+292 EAHQPLERIKAQ
-304 GTSFKYFLKSFSKM
+304 GTSLRYFLKPFSKM
-318 HTSAPEVRQQV
+318 HTSAPEVRQTV
-329 VLLSIVAAL
+329 ILLSIVAAL

-390 LVLAAIIIFAGRSI
+390 LTLAAVIIFAGRSI

-409 GVPFTT
+409 GVPFQT
-415 LLVPQSMVAIGAVIL
+415 LLVSQSIIAIAAVIL
-430 FVLIISIV
+430 FVLVISIV

-444 QRIPVYAALKNYTE
+444 QRVPVYAALKNYTE
-458 NSRNWKLGLLGVQ
+458 NSRNWKLGLLGFQ

-481 MLVIGRQY
+481 MLIIGRQY
-489 QVVTHADT
+489 QKVSNADT

-504 YYISLFDGNRQAVT
+504 YYISLFDGDRQAIT
-518 RAVRALESLPEVSG
+518 RAVRTLESLPEVNG
-532 VATAYNL
+532 VATTYNL
-539 PFNGSNGDNVYLPDD
+539 PFEGSNGDNVYLPDD

-572 ELMGIEFLE
+572 DLMGIEFLE

-595 KFVKKMAE
+595 KFVAKMAE

-623 SRDSQRSY
+623 SSDTERRY
-631 FTISGVYKSYII
+631 FTISGVYKSYLI
-643 GNLTGVDQRP
+643 GNLTGVDPRP

-664 SSWMPHVLFKM
+664 SSWMPHVLFKIDSS
-675 ADQVGHDVMTGSEH
+675 ASPQNDSRSVILRRSKTDEGSPA
-689 NVMTGSDRS
+689 
-698 SLGKVKATLEQA
+698 LQKVKEALEKA

-716 NIVSYEEQMRAAY
+716 NIISYEEQMRAAY
-729 DDSKKMRNTMALG
+729 EDSKKMRNTMALG

-779 RNILGVFSMDIMKL
+779 RDILGVFATDIMKL
-793 SIAAAL
+793 SAVMAV
-799 IACIGAFFVARR
+799 IACMSAYFVAHK

-821 LNPLYFIGGT
+821 LHPLYFIGGA
-831 LLVLAIVLGVVVLNC
+831 LLVLLIVQGVVVLNC
-846 LRIARANPVDSLK
+846 LRIARANPVESLK

>member
-1 MTIMKTKSDIII
+1 MRKKNDIWI
-13 KVLSLGIGLA
+13 KVLSLGVGLA
-23 VGIVLIAKVF
+23 LGIVLIAKVF
-33 FELSYDSFYKDI
+33 FELSYDRFYKDI
-45 DRVYNINTW
+45 DRVYTINSW
-54 ISMQGNEKDYGQ
+54 ILQQGNEKDYGQ

-87 TTYVFNG
+87 TTFVFNG
-94 DTYLDEEGNKLKAT
+94 DTYLDEDGNKLKAR

-119 FDRPILAGDPVK
+119 FDRPVLAGDPVK
-131 ALGKWGS
+131 ALGNWGS

-147 KIADQVGNDGSVTPD
+147 KMGGVHEV
-162 QVGNDGNVTPDQV
+162 
-175 GNDGSVTPDQVGN
+175 
-188 DGSVTPDQVG
+188 
-198 NDGSVTPD
+198 
-206 LIGGLSSIIGKQLA
+206 IGRQIA
-220 NEDMPGLKMTIEGVF
+220 NEDMAGLKLTVEGVF
-235 EDFPKNGSLSYDIL
+235 EDFPDNGTLDYDIL
-249 LSMDTYGKQ
+249 LSMETYGKQ

-264 GNDRYKGYVKLMP
+264 GNDRYKGYVRLLP

-284 ADAIRKMQ
+284 TDAIRKMQ
-292 EAHQPLEQIEAQ
+292 VAHQPLEELEAR
-304 GTSFKYFLKSFSKM
+304 GLSLRYFLKPFSTL
-318 HTSAPEVRQQV
+318 HTSDPEVKSQV
-329 VLLSIVAAL
+329 ILLSIVAAL

-345 NYILIVISSM
+345 NYILIVISSL
-355 VKRSKEVGVRKC
+355 VKRSREVGVRKC
-367 YGAEGKHIYGMLT
+367 YGADGKHIYGMLT
-380 KEALLHIVLS
+380 KEAAVHILLS
-390 LVLAAIIIFAGRSI
+390 LALAAVIIFAGRGI

-415 LLVPQSMVAIGAVIL
+415 LLVPQSIVAIAAVL
-430 FVLIISIV
+430 VFVLLISIV

-481 MLVIGRQY
+481 MLIIGRQY
-489 QVVTHADT
+489 QSVSHADM
-497 GYDYDNL
+497 GYDYDQL
-504 YYISLFDGNRQAVT
+504 YYISLFDGDRQAVV
-518 RAVRALESLPEVSG
+518 RAVRTLESLPEVSG

-539 PFNGSNGDNVYLPDD
+539 PFQGSSGDNVYLPDD

-572 ELMGIEFLE
+572 KLMGITFLE

-595 KFVKKMAE
+595 KFVDKMAE

-623 SRDSQRSY
+623 SRDAGRSY
-631 FTISGVYKSYII
+631 FTISGVYESYVI

-664 SSWMPHVLFKM
+664 SSWMPHVLFKIPGR
-675 ADQVGHDVMTGSEH
+675 AGNDGSAVLTRVIE
-689 NVMTGSDRS
+689 
-698 SLGKVKATLEQA
+698 ALEQT

-716 NIVSYEEQMRAAY
+716 NIISYEEQMRAAY
-729 DDSKKMRNTMALG
+729 DDSRKMRNTMAIG
-742 AVFSLLIAL
+742 SVFSLLIAL
-751 LGLIGFIKD
+751 MGLLGFIRD
-760 ESLRRSKEMAVRKI
+760 ESLRRSKEMAIRKI

-779 RNILGVFSMDIMKL
+779 RDILGVFAKDIMKL
-793 SIAAAL
+793 SSVMAVAA
-799 IACIGAFFVARR
+799 CTGAFFVARK

-821 LNPLYFIGGT
+821 LNPLYFIGGA
-831 LLVLAIVLGVVVLNC
+831 LLVLLIVLTVVVLNC
-846 LRIARANPVDSLK
+846 LHIARTNPVKSLK